1 MDTATAGDI
10 TLITLIVG
18 LRLLVPLLLPLIPLP
33 AIIACLVI
41 DAADQTI
48 FQNNLTPATWSAVEN
63 SYQGYDKSLDIYY
76 LAMAYMATMRN
87 WTNLVAVSVSQFL
100 WYYRLVGVTIFETLH
115 DSADPSSWRWLL
127 LVFPNTF
134 EYFFIAY
141 EAVRLRWDP
150 RRMSKRFVIGMAA
163 FIWIFIKLP
172 QEWWIH
178 VAAAGLHR
186 LRGRAQLGLPDAW
199 WCCWWRPCR

>member
-10 TLITLIVG
+10 TLITVIVA

-48 FQNNLTPATWSAVEN
+48 FQNNLTPSTWSALEN

-76 LAMAYMATMRN
+76 LAMAYMATLRN

-100 WYYRLVGVTIFETLH
+100 
-115 DSADPSSWRWLL
+115 
-127 LVFPNTF
+127 
-134 EYFFIAY
+134 
-141 EAVRLRWDP
+141 
-150 RRMSKRFVIGMAA
+150 
-163 FIWIFIKLP
+163 
-172 QEWWIH
+172 
-178 VAAAGLHR
+178 
-186 LRGRAQLGLPDAW
+186 
-199 WCCWWRPCR
+199 